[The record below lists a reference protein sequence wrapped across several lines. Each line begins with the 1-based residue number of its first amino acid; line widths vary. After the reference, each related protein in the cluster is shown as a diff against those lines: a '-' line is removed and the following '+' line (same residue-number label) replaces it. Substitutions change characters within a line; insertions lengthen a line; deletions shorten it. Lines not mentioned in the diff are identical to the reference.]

1 MARRSKPQLI
11 LLICLQTVLVV
22 WAVFPFYW
30 MLVTSIKANS
40 EMYGPVAALIPSTFT
55 LQHWRELFFKTPF
68 LTFFRNSLIISTA
81 TTLLSMMIGSLGAY
95 AITRLQFRGRT
106 IAARSL
112 VYSYLVPPSL
122 LFIPLFQLLGT
133 FNLLNT
139 LQGLVLANL
148 TFTVPFCTWLLV
160 GYFKTVAVELEEA
173 ALVDGCNR
181 ITTLLRITLPLSAP
195 ALVVVA
201 LFSFTMSWNEFLYA
215 VVFNTNANVRPVT
228 AGLTGMVMEDVF
240 FWGRMMAAAALGSV
254 PPIIL
259 YTAAQRWVVQGLTL
273 GGVKG

>member
-1 MARRSKPQLI
+1 VQRSKLQLT
-11 LLICLQTVLVV
+11 LITCVQAILVV
-22 WAVFPFYW
+22 WTVFPFYW

-55 LQHWRELFFKTPF
+55 LQHWRELFYKTPF
-68 LTFFRNSLIISTA
+68 VTFFRNSLVISTA
-81 TTLLSMMIGSLGAY
+81 TTLLSMAIGALGAY
-95 AITRLQFRGRT
+95 AITRLVFRGRT
-106 IAARSL
+106 IAARTL
-112 VYSYLVPPSL
+112 IYSYLIPPAL
-122 LFIPLFQLLGT
+122 LFIPLFQLLGG

-139 LQGLVLANL
+139 LQGLVLADL

-181 ITTLLRITLPLSAP
+181 FNALLRITLPLSAP

-215 VVFNTNANVRPVT
+215 IVFNTDSRVRPVT
-228 AGLTGMVMEDVF
+228 AGLTGMVVEDVF
-240 FWGRMMAAAALGSV
+240 FWGRMMAAASLGSL

-259 YTAAQRWVVQGLTL
+259 YTAAQRWIVQGLTI